1 MAKKKCK
8 KCPECPA
15 GEKWA
20 VPTADFFSLLL
31 ALFIALYALA
41 SVNQEKL
48 RAIKEEFVKIYDY
61 APVSDPLVPV
71 VDSSTDAK
79 ADPKATA
86 NASGKTIVSGGGSIL
101 EQASTTP
108 DTTSSTPDT
117 PSSTIQKLQQDLQQ
131 LSMGEG
137 PLDQTI
143 DGVMLKLPATIPFK
157 GANAAIDDVEMHLFI
172 KRVAEIINMLPPSVD
187 ISVRGYTDNQ
197 PLPKNSPFKD
207 NLDLSSKRAE
217 YVVREL
223 VQNGVSP
230 DRLSAAGF
238 GSAKAI
244 ASNAS
249 EDDRAKN
256 RRVDF
261 YMFVSNEKPLDS
273 AQQSNIFGILNKLKQ

>member
-41 SVNQEKL
+41 SVNKEKL

-61 APVSDPLVPV
+61 APVSEPLIPV
-71 VDSSTDAK
+71 VDTSNDAK
-79 ADPKATA
+79 PDPKANA
-86 NASGKTIVSGGGSIL
+86 NASGKTIISGGGSIL
-101 EQASTTP
+101 EQASSTP
-108 DTTSSTPDT
+108 EMSSTPDT

-157 GANAAIDDVEMHLFI
+157 GANATIDDVEMHLFI
-172 KRVAEIINMLPPSVD
+172 KRVAEIINTLPPSVD

-197 PLPKNSPFKD
+197 PLPKNSPFRD

-223 VQNGVSP
+223 IQNGVSP
-230 DRLSAAGF
+230 ERLSAAGF
-238 GSAKAI
+238 GPAKAL
-244 ASNAS
+244 ASNAN

-261 YMFVSNEKPLDS
+261 YMFVSNEKPLDNTE
-273 AQQSNIFGILNKLKQ
+273 QSKIFGILNKLKQ